1 MSHPSWHTGRRQQ
14 RGAVA
19 IVAAF
24 ALLAALAAVVLAIEI
39 GRMYSAHR
47 ELRKLASLSALD
59 AARVVG
65 GCDSTS
71 AAAPEDV
78 IEGVNAT
85 LLQQGLSLEEI
96 AALAPGVLL
105 GQQTSDAGLRVLDA
119 DADADAA
126 DSVAVTLTRQFPTP
140 LIPIFTPP
148 DAPMRATAYAR
159 QGVVGRVAVG
169 SSLLG
174 LNSEDSVLLNAL
186 LGGLLGT
193 TLDLSVADYN
203 SLLGADVTLLQL
215 VEANVGVAGVDDLL
229 SLETSLPGALN
240 LVSQALYATGE
251 GVELVAAG
259 LLSTLAGI
267 ADPNVDE
274 IRLGDYLRVEEGV
287 EDLVG
292 ALPINVLDL
301 LLGLAQLANEGY
313 AVDFQIPGLVN
324 LNIPGVL
331 GLTVQAHLKIGEAPQ
346 EALGRPGYRA
356 DGSARTVAR
365 SSQLMVVLE
374 VGVALLP
381 IGSFSLL
388 SLDLDL
394 AVDAAPATAELA
406 EIHCP
411 TSAEPQPW
419 ARINAETTVARI
431 GIGDFDIGDADPI
444 GNADELVVLEL
455 LGLDLLV
462 VDPPII
468 LSLGSNEDGELIYDG
483 PFVPKIA
490 APAPEHTQTI
500 GVDPSTI
507 LSDAVGDL
515 LSQLVPNLLGN
526 INLLGLG
533 PVLELTLTPV
543 INLVLDILEPLLNL
557 VGAAVLEPLLELLG
571 VSLGSA
577 EVTMKAVTVEQP
589 FIFRVE

>member
-1 MSHPSWHTGRRQQ
+1 MSHASLRAGPRKQ

-19 IVAAF
+19 VI
-24 ALLAALAAVVLAIEI
+24 AAVATVAMLTCVMLVIEI

-85 LLQQGLSLEEI
+85 LLQQGLSLEEV

-105 GQQTSDAGLRVLDA
+105 GQQTSDAGLRVLDTE
-119 DADADAA
+119 ADADAA

-148 DAPMRATAYAR
+148 AGPMSATAYAR

-169 SSLLG
+169 TTLLT

-193 TLDLSVADYN
+193 TVNLSVADYN
-203 SLLGADVTLLQL
+203 GLLSADVTLLEL
-215 VEANVGVAGVDDLL
+215 VEANVGVAQVDDLL

-240 LVSQALYATGE
+240 LISQALYATGE
-251 GVELVAAG
+251 GVELVVAG

-274 IRLGDYLRVEEGV
+274 IRLGDYLHVEEGV
-287 EDLVG
+287 ENLVG

-313 AVDFQIPGLVN
+313 AVDFQIPGLLDLSV
-324 LNIPGVL
+324 PGVADVL
-331 GLTVQAHLKIGEAPQ
+331 VQTHLKIGQAPQ

-444 GNADELVVLEL
+444 GNADDLVILEL

-468 LSLGSNEDGELIYDG
+468 LPLGHNEEGELSYDG
-483 PFVPKIA
+483 PFVPKIE

-507 LSDAVGDL
+507 LSDAVGAL
-515 LSQLVPNLLGN
+515 LSQLVPNLVGN
-526 INLLGLG
+526 I
-533 PVLELTLTPV
+533 PVLGAVLEPILTPV
-543 INLVLDILEPLLNL
+543 IDLVLAILDPLLNL
-557 VGAAVLEPLLELLG
+557 VGALVLEPLLELLG
-571 VSLGSA
+571 VSVGSA
-577 EVTMKAVTVEQP
+577 EITMKAMTVERP
-589 FIFRVE
+589 VIFRVE

>member
-1 MSHPSWHTGRRQQ
+1 MSHASLRAGPRKQ

-19 IVAAF
+19 VI
-24 ALLAALAAVVLAIEI
+24 AAVATVAMLTCVMLVIEI

-85 LLQQGLSLEEI
+85 LLQQGLSLEEV

-105 GQQTSDAGLRVLDA
+105 GQQTSDAGLRVLDTEA
-119 DADADAA
+119 DADVA
-126 DSVAVTLTRQFPTP
+126 DSVAVTLTRAFPTP

-148 DAPMRATAYAR
+148 AGPMSATAYAR
-159 QGVVGRVAVG
+159 QGVVGRVVVG
-169 SSLLG
+169 TTLLT

-193 TLDLSVADYN
+193 TVNLSVADYN
-203 SLLGADVTLLQL
+203 GLLSADVTLLEL
-215 VEANVGVAGVDDLL
+215 VEANVGVAQVDDLL

-240 LVSQALYATGE
+240 LISQALYATGE
-251 GVELVAAG
+251 GVELVVAG

-274 IRLGDYLRVEEGV
+274 IRLGDYLHVEEGV
-287 EDLVG
+287 ENLVG

-313 AVDFQIPGLVN
+313 AVDFQIPGL
-324 LNIPGVL
+324 LDLSIPGVADVL
-331 GLTVQAHLKIGEAPQ
+331 VQAHLKIGQAPQ

-411 TSAEPQPW
+411 TSAEPQSV
-419 ARINAETTVARI
+419 AFINAETTVARI

-444 GNADELVVLEL
+444 GNADDLVILEL

-468 LSLGSNEDGELIYDG
+468 LPLGHNEEGELSYDG
-483 PFVPKIA
+483 PFVPKIE

-507 LSDAVGDL
+507 LSDAVGAL
-515 LSQLVPNLLGN
+515 LSQLVPNLVGN
-526 INLLGLG
+526 I
-533 PVLELTLTPV
+533 PVLGAVLEPILTPV
-543 INLVLDILEPLLNL
+543 IDLVLAILDPLLNL
-557 VGAAVLEPLLELLG
+557 VGALVLEPLLELLG
-571 VSLGSA
+571 VSVGSA
-577 EVTMKAVTVEQP
+577 EITMKAMTVERP
-589 FIFRVE
+589 VIFRVE